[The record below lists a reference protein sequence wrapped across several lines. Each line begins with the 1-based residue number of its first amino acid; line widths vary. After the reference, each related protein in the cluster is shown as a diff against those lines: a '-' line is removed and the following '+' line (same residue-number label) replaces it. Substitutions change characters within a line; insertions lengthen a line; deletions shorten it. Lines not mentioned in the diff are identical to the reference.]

1 MCLSKLSNIS
11 NLLPLKA
18 AKVGT
23 DATVLQVN
31 DSSEWL
37 VEKRPNGCDG
47 ESAGFRCESVDHGL
61 ETQVDFS

>member
-1 MCLSKLSNIS
+1 MYLPKLSDIS

-23 DATVLQVN
+23 DATVLQIN